1 MLYFCTCRLPLEDG
15 MDLLDMRTQRLAL
28 RKALSH
34 TMSLQPEASGR
45 LDLSDAPARLHKL
58 LHTKSDLQAAAHG
71 FSASPKHAL
80 KALKVR
86 VKSEDKP
93 QQQLNDMESPA
104 AADFVQHRKGR
115 TGTSTPRDHHTTDA
129 TPRSRNGQPPRGFDS
144 TPRSYH
150 LASHPSAPMAQ
161 LVESDLFGDF
171 SPRKGIMEARASA
184 PVASPRWQPAE
195 ATGSVPAPGAETAAP
210 TQPQPKTGLKVTLKH
225 HRLAMAD
232 AGKPAS
238 HAIPAAWTAAEQP
251 ATPAAKPSPPA
262 AQTEAGV
269 TEVHTQ
275 QEPPLPADVPAS
287 FQKVCTCF
295 VCHTSP
301 AYEYMHLR

>member
-1 MLYFCTCRLPLEDG
+1 
-15 MDLLDMRTQRLAL
+15 
-28 RKALSH
+28 
-34 TMSLQPEASGR
+34 MSLQPEASGR

-58 LHTKSDLQAAAHG
+58 LHTKSDLQTAAHG

-93 QQQLNDMESPA
+93 QQQPNDTESPA

-115 TGTSTPRDHHTTDA
+115 TGTLTPRDHLMTDA

-171 SPRKGIMEARASA
+171 SPRKGIMEARASV

-195 ATGSVPAPGAETAAP
+195 ATGSGPAPGAETAAP
-210 TQPQPKTGLKVTLKH
+210 AQPQSKTGLKVTLKH

-232 AGKPAS
+232 AGKPVS
-238 HAIPAAWTAAEQP
+238 HAISASWTAAEQP

-269 TEVHTQ
+269 PEVHTQ
-275 QEPPLPADVPAS
+275 PEPPLPADVPAAS
-287 FQKVCTCF
+287 QKVCTSF
-295 VCHTSP
+295 MCHQSP
-301 AYEYMHLR
+301 AYAYMHLR